1 MMETESMLNKESR
14 TELLAG
20 AGLAAGPQGFDVE
33 TLAQLATT
41 RGWTWT
47 TTPAS
52 THQGRRG
59 RWRASVFVPADL
71 SSARVCVAKGS
82 RGAGASEAEALEKA
96 LATALAREG

>member
-1 MMETESMLNKESR
+1 MLSKESR
-14 TELLAG
+14 TELLSG
-20 AGLAAGPQGFDVE
+20 AGVSAGPQGFDLME
-33 TLAQLATT
+33 LQRLAAT

-59 RWRASVFVPADL
+59 RWRASVFVPAVVSD
-71 SSARVCVAKGS
+71 SRVCVSRGS